1 MGEERTLYESE
12 SRRSTAE
19 VVDFLQQLAHWLD
32 DRQIAFDDGDETVV
46 ITIPDDVVL
55 EIEIEEEDEGDGRV
69 KRSLEVEIEWMEEK
83 VPASTATSISEVES
97 ASYVASGVADEEE

>member
-19 VVDFLQQLAHWLD
+19 VVDFLQQLAHWLG

-46 ITIPDDVVL
+46 ITIPEEVEL
-55 EIEIEEEDEGDGRV
+55 EIEIEEEEEGDGRV
-69 KRSLEVEIEWMEEK
+69 KRSLEVEIEWTDEK
-83 VPASTATSISEVES
+83 SGSVDSSAAAEAKSAVEGATGRV
-97 ASYVASGVADEEE
+97 EEEE

>member
-69 KRSLEVEIEWMEEK
+69 KRSLEVEIEWIEEK
-83 VPASTATSISEVES
+83 AGSAASSAVAEAES
-97 ASYVASGVADEEE
+97 TPEGAAGRIEEEE

>member
-1 MGEERTLYESE
+1 MGQERTLYESE
-12 SRRSTAE
+12 SRRTVPE
-19 VVDFLQQLAHWLD
+19 LIDFLQQLAHWLG

-55 EIEIEEEDEGDGRV
+55 EIEIEEEDEGDGKV

-83 VPASTATSISEVES
+83 SGSVAS
-97 ASYVASGVADEEE
+97 ASFADEEE

>member
-12 SRRSTAE
+12 ARRTVPE
-19 VVDFLQQLAHWLD
+19 VIDFLQQLAHWLG
-32 DRQIAFDDGDETVV
+32 DRQLAFDDGDETVV

-69 KRSLEVEIEWMEEK
+69 KRSLEVEIEWIEEK
-83 VPASTATSISEVES
+83 TGSAASAAIVEAES
-97 ASYVASGVADEEE
+97 ASKATVGRAGEEE